1 MTPVLRTRAGA
12 AIALPVDRWRREPTP
27 GERSLLAGLPAP
39 VLDVGCGPGRLVAAL
54 LATGRAALGV
64 DPAPAAVAETAARGG
79 LALRRSVFDRLPGEG
94 RWASVLLMDG
104 NVGIGGDPVALL
116 RRVDGLLRR
125 GGVAVVEVEEPGVAS
140 DRLDVRLD
148 IGGPGSGPVGP
159 WFPWARLSVADVAR
173 TAAAAG
179 LHTDD
184 VVHADGRWFA
194 RLVAP

>member
-1 MTPVLRTRAGA
+1 VTPVLRTRAGG
-12 AIALPVDRWRREPTP
+12 AIALPVERWRREPTP
-27 GERSLLAGLPAP
+27 GERSLLAGLQAP

-54 LATGRAALGV
+54 LAAGRAALGV

-94 RWASVLLMDG
+94 RWASVLLVDG

-116 RRVDGLLRR
+116 RRVHGLLRR
-125 GGVAVVEVEEPGVAS
+125 GGVAVVEVEGPGVSSA
-140 DRLDVRLD
+140 RLDVRLD
-148 IGGPGSGPVGP
+148 VGGPGLVGP

-173 TAAAAG
+173 TAGVAG
-179 LHTDD
+179 LRTDD